1 MRLFKI
7 ILFTSQKRPALTL
20 FQSKLEEDERIAR
33 QAALQAAK
41 PQHTVQT
48 SEDVKTLSSSE
59 FDKFLS
65 ERAAAGPQRT
75 QSASNTQPRQMKNFI
90 AEK

>member
-1 MRLFKI
+1 M
-7 ILFTSQKRPALTL
+7 

-33 QAALQAAK
+33 EAALQAAK
-41 PQHTVQT
+41 PKYTVQT

-59 FDKFLS
+59 FDKFLL

-75 QSASNTQPRQMKNFI
+75 PSANNNRPRQMKNFT
-90 AEK
+90 AEKESDEMFAL